1 MTFSTIGV
9 MSPGDMGHAVGR
21 TLRERGYR
29 VITALDGRSARSHE
43 LAGRGGLEDAGTLE
57 ALISQ
62 ADLVLSIMPPGAA
75 ETFATA
81 AARAMATTGATPVYA
96 DCNAIAPATTQK
108 IGAIVGAAGAAF
120 VDGGIIGAAPG
131 KGTPPRL
138 YVSGPDAGLLLP
150 LGGPELKIE
159 PLGPEIGRASALKM
173 CYAALTKGSMTLDT
187 AVLLAGTRLGV
198 YDELKAELAGSQP
211 AALERMENR
220 VPWLAADAE
229 RWAGEMEE
237 IAATFGAAGLPE
249 NFHLAAAEI
258 FRLLATTPLAEETRE
273 TADSGRT
280 LDEALRSFAEAL
292 NASRPAAP

>member
-1 MTFSTIGV
+1 MIFSTIAV

-21 TLRERGYR
+21 TLREQGFR
-29 VITALDGRSARSHE
+29 VVTALDGRSTRSRE
-43 LAGRGGLEDAGTLE
+43 LAERGGLEDVGTLDN
-57 ALISQ
+57 LISQ
-62 ADLVLSIMPPGAA
+62 ADLVLSIMPPDAA
-75 ETFATA
+75 PAFATA
-81 AARAMATTGATPVYA
+81 AAEAMGTTGATPVFA
-96 DCNAIAPATTQK
+96 DCNAVAPATTQK

-131 KGTPPRL
+131 KATPPRL
-138 YVSGPDAGLLLP
+138 YISGPDAELLLP
-150 LGGPELKIE
+150 LGGSELNVVS
-159 PLGPEIGRASALKM
+159 LGPEVGRASALKM

-211 AALERMENR
+211 AALKRMENR

-229 RWAGEMEE
+229 RWTGEMEE

-258 FRLLATTPLAEETRE
+258 FRLLAATPLADETRE
-273 TADSGRT
+273 TADRSRT
-280 LDEALRSFAEAL
+280 LEEALRLFADAL
-292 NASRPAAP
+292 NASCRAAQ

>member
-1 MTFSTIGV
+1 MTFSTIAV

-21 TLRERGYR
+21 TLRETDFR
-29 VITALDGRSARSHE
+29 VVTALDGRSERSRH
-43 LAGRGGLEDAGTLE
+43 LAERGGLEDVGTL
-57 ALISQ
+57 AKLIAE
-62 ADLVLSIMPPGAA
+62 ADLVLSIMPPDAA
-75 ETFATA
+75 PAFATA
-81 AARAMATTGATPVYA
+81 AADAMGTTGATPVFA

-138 YVSGPDAGLLLP
+138 YVSGPDAELLLP
-150 LGGPELKIE
+150 LGGPELNVVS
-159 PLGPEIGRASALKM
+159 LGSEIGRASALKM

-187 AVLLAGTRLGV
+187 AVLLAGTQLGV
-198 YDELKAELAGSQP
+198 YDELKAELSGSQP
-211 AALERMENR
+211 AALKRMENR

-229 RWAGEMEE
+229 RWTGEMEE

-258 FRLLATTPLAEETRE
+258 FRLLAATPLADETRE
-273 TADSGRT
+273 SADRGRT
-280 LDEALRSFAEAL
+280 LDDALRLFAEAL
-292 NASRPAAP
+292 SASRRAAQ